1 MSCPQCPGGSQGGQR
16 LLGLVIPRKIAE
28 RFQLDRFCQFLWRPR
43 PPCFLTHKQIK
54 DIKKNLKKYSVEFDV
69 VDKMKISEISK
80 EKLEQRQAARTKYD
94 EYRKKRLAEFDG
106 QKSLR
111 LALRNGIDTDDLQND
126 YHDLEEEVVEFLV
139 AEEISTV
146 E

>member
-1 MSCPQCPGGSQGGQR
+1 M
-16 LLGLVIPRKIAE
+16 
-28 RFQLDRFCQFLWRPR
+28 
-43 PPCFLTHKQIK
+43 
-54 DIKKNLKKYSVEFDV
+54 

-94 EYRKKRLAEFDG
+94 DYRKKRLAEFDG

-139 AEEISTV
+139 AEEVSTV